1 MQSNSEKQE
10 IAEFVGIS
18 DEMEL
23 FADIPEKFRKT
34 GLKIN
39 PGISEYEVIS
49 RAINIAGKNGG
60 SDLVN
65 FLGNGIYD
73 RVVPATVDSIISRSE
88 FLTAYTPYQ
97 AEMSQGALQSLFEYQ
112 TFMAELTGMDIS
124 NSSMY
129 DGFSTLGE
137 AVRMAHRIN
146 EKRDVL
152 IPENIYDDK
161 LKVMESYL
169 YGLPVRLVKY
179 SIDRRSGF
187 INIDDIQSKITD
199 NTSAIVVEMP
209 NALGIID
216 ENVPKVQQI
225 RKNALIIAYVDP
237 VSLGMLA
244 PPGDYG
250 VDIVA
255 AEGQQLGIH
264 MNFGGPTLG
273 ILSFKKDYVRKSP
286 GRIIGE
292 TVDRNGRRAYVMTLQ
307 TREQHIRREKATS
320 NICTN
325 QALMAIA
332 ATVYLG
338 TVGPSGL
345 RKIAETTYIKSR
357 KLKESLTRLKIANK
371 QQLTGKPF
379 SDVLVSF
386 RKDVEGLQAYLSN
399 HGINGGLSLSKL
411 SREAAS
417 AISNAAFFSTTEKTT
432 DEAIAMLA
440 EALEVF

>member
-18 DEMEL
+18 DDMDL
-23 FADIPEKFRKT
+23 FSDIPKKFRKT
-34 GLKIN
+34 ELKIS
-39 PGISEYEVIS
+39 PGISEYEVIA
-49 RAINIAGKNGG
+49 RALSIGATNRGPDMI
-60 SDLVN
+60 N

-73 RVVPATVDSIISRSE
+73 RVVPSTVDSITGRSE

-112 TFMAELTGMDIS
+112 TYMAELTGMDIS

-146 EKRDVL
+146 EKRDIL
-152 IPENIYDDK
+152 IPGNIYDDK
-161 LKVMESYL
+161 LKVIESYL
-169 YGLPVRLVKY
+169 YGLSVRLVPY
-179 SIDRRSGF
+179 SVDSRSGF
-187 INIDDIQSKITD
+187 IDMDDLQSRITD
-199 NTSAIVVEMP
+199 DTSAIVVEMP
-209 NALGIID
+209 NAFGIID
-216 ENVPKVQQI
+216 ENVPKVQQM

-244 PPGDYG
+244 PPGEYG
-250 VDIVA
+250 ADIVA

-264 MNFGGPTLG
+264 MSFGGPALG
-273 ILSFKKDYVRKSP
+273 ILSFRKEYVRKSP

-292 TVDRNGRRAYVMTLQ
+292 TVDSKGKRAYVMTLQ

-345 RKIAETTYIKSR
+345 RKIAETTYLNSR
-357 KLKESLTRLKIANK
+357 KLKEKLGKLNIADK

-386 RKDVEGLQAYLSN
+386 QKDVNGLQEFLSAR
-399 HGINGGLSLSKL
+399 GINGGLAL
-411 SREAAS
+411 SRISSRAAS
-417 AISNAAFFSTTEKTT
+417 GVKNGAFFSTTEKTT
-432 DEAIAMLA
+432 DYAIAKLV
-440 EALEVF
+440 EAMEVF